1 MLAHDLDPMPD
12 HESAPAPTPLGLV
25 LVYAERPYRLA
36 LYREPPGPGVE
47 PVQVEVPCGLVVM
60 TPEDWATCREQSRF
74 CSEVQTL
81 GLVGSLPPPVAEAWA
96 AVPRKQAVAL
106 LGATRDTATLGVL
119 LALKHHQDVRVAL
132 VAALQAVAPSLAAE
146 ALGRE
151 PALARAVRARR

>member
-12 HESAPAPTPLGLV
+12 HESAAPMPSGPV
-25 LVYAERPYRLA
+25 LVYAERSYRLA
-36 LYREPPGPGVE
+36 LYREPGVE

-151 PALARAVRARR
+151 PALARAVRARW